1 MLGPSRMATGGEI
14 FFNKGAQMKKV
25 GENPHFRYKNYT
37 IWRSLVWYTSN
48 LNPSFTHLFWEK
60 ILRFVVF
67 REVSMRHKVTIIG
80 AGQTGTATALWI
92 SAKGLCDIVLVDV
105 AEGLAKGKAM
115 DMQEA
120 MPILRHPVTI
130 TGTGN
135 YEETADSSVV
145 IITAGQIRKPGMSRD
160 DLININ
166 SEVIRSTMEQAMAYS
181 PNAIFIVLT
190 NPVDTLSYLAYKI
203 SGLPKS
209 RVIGQGGIL
218 DSARFRIL
226 VAQDLGVSVES
237 VHAYVLGG
245 HGDTMVPMLRHAHVA
260 GIPLLDMMPMERI
273 LEMVERTRNRGAEII
288 NLLKTGSASLAPG
301 AALCEM
307 VEAILND
314 SHRVVPCSAYLD
326 GEFGLQDIFFGVPV
340 QIGKN
345 GIEKVIELNL
355 NSEEKNALEASA
367 EKIREAIQLL
377 KFPFSHSYPVPI
389 G

>member
-1 MLGPSRMATGGEI
+1 
-14 FFNKGAQMKKV
+14 
-25 GENPHFRYKNYT
+25 
-37 IWRSLVWYTSN
+37 
-48 LNPSFTHLFWEK
+48 
-60 ILRFVVF
+60 
-67 REVSMRHKVTIIG
+67 MRHRVSIIG
-80 AGQTGTATALWI
+80 AGQTGAATALWI

-130 TGTGN
+130 TGTKD
-135 YEETADSSVV
+135 YSETADSNIV
-145 IITAGQIRKPGMSRD
+145 IVTAGQIRKPGMSRD
-160 DLININ
+160 DLISIN
-166 SEVIRSTMEQAMAYS
+166 AEVVRSTMEQAILYS
-181 PNAIFIVLT
+181 PDAIFIILT
-190 NPVDTLSYLAYKI
+190 NPVDVLSYLAYKT
-203 SGLPKS
+203 SGLPKN

-226 VAQDLGVSVES
+226 LAQELGVSVES

-245 HGDTMVPMLRHAHVA
+245 HGDSMVPMLRHAHVA
-260 GIPLLDMMPMERI
+260 GIPLLDMMPVERI
-273 LEMVERTRNRGAEII
+273 LELVERTRNRGAEII

-314 SHRVVPCSAYLD
+314 SHRVVPCSAYLE

-355 NSEEKNALEASA
+355 NTDEKNALDASA
-367 EKIREAIQLL
+367 KKIREVIQML
-377 KFPFSHSYPVPI
+377 KYPFSNSIPVPI